1 MGAVTFS
8 IEPTVVVVVVV
19 VVVVAKQEEH
29 RSRQIQLGGLID

>member
-8 IEPTVVVVVVV
+8 IEPTVVVVVV

-29 RSRQIQLGGLID
+29 RSRQIQLRGLID

>member
-8 IEPTVVVVVVV
+8 IEPTVVVVVV